1 MKTNPSSAHP
11 LAAPR
16 SPHSRFTFHASRN
29 TQHAFTLIEL
39 LIVIAIIGIIAGFIF
54 VSTKAINRQKIQA
67 KARAELATVESAIIN
82 YQTKLG
88 HYPPDNPDSPWRNQ
102 LYYELL
108 GVNLVGPNFVTLD
121 GTAQIPAASVSTWIG
136 PQVGGFVNLTTGS
149 GDEGHP
155 AIAFLKGLK
164 PGQSA
169 TIAPPGT
176 PPGLTILACSVPWPA
191 NLVSVTGNND
201 GVNPVCYNSSAP
213 VNNPESFDL
222 WIDVVINN
230 QTNRV
235 CNWSKQILIQ

>member
-1 MKTNPSSAHP
+1 MKTRRLSTAFKLP
-11 LAAPR
+11 APR
-16 SPHSRFTFHASRN
+16 SPLP
-29 TQHAFTLIEL
+29 AFTLVEM
-39 LIVIAIIGIIAGFIF
+39 LIVIAIIGILAGLIF
-54 VSTKAINRQKIQA
+54 TGTKAANRQKILS
-67 KARAELATVESAIIN
+67 KARAELASAESAIIN
-82 YQTKLG
+82 YQTKFG

-102 LYYELL
+102 LYFELL
-108 GVNLVGPNFVTLD
+108 GVNLSGPNFVTLD
-121 GTAQIPAASVSTWIG
+121 GTAQIPAASVSALIG
-136 PQVGGFVNLTTGS
+136 PKVSGFVNLTTGS